1 MLSHFSYL
9 GRFFNK
15 KTTTFKNMSL
25 QFSLNSSKYV
35 HSWTLAVNKILILI
49 KFPFQRYISCRHLT
63 FDPTY
68 EIGCHGNFPPF
79 RKSGILALVDYFG
92 VCTIIFLKFIGR
104 YKNVKQDFFW
114 TQKFLTDSITGLG
127 LWRITDDTKNI
138 SVIYCLPYDPKHLS
152 ISALVSL
159 K

>member
-1 MLSHFSYL
+1 
-9 GRFFNK
+9 
-15 KTTTFKNMSL
+15 MSL

-114 TQKFLTDSITGLG
+114 TQKFLTDSITGG
-127 LWRITDDTKNI
+127 LDYEELLMILKT
-138 SVIYCLPYDPKHLS
+138 
-152 ISALVSL
+152 LVSFTVCHVIQSICL
-159 K
+159 YQPW